1 MYHTATLLPNGQVL
15 IAGGKSG
22 AGFIMDSAELY
33 DPSTGKYTAI
43 VSQSM
48 VSARYNQTATLLP
61 NGKVLL
67 AGGVDSSNGTLTSA
81 ELYDPATQS
90 FTATTGSMTAT
101 GYNQTA
107 TLLSN
112 GKVLIAGG
120 MASNGDSIADAEL
133 YDPAT
138 DSFSSTGSMTAAR
151 YAHTATLLPNGKV
164 LIAGGYDSLSSNYL
178 NSAELYDPVAGSFS
192 VTGSMGLG
200 CMGHTATQLWNGTVL
215 IAGGNSALGIA
226 SSAEIYDPTTA
237 AFTAVSNAM
246 NAARAGDGAVLL
258 PNGHVLLVGGDGADA
273 NPLASAEL
281 YDPLAQTFTLV
292 PTSMSVG
299 RDGFTTTLL
308 SNNKVL
314 IAGGEDLT
322 SGASSGARSGSGG
335 SVKSKPA
342 PMDSPSGTLDALS
355 GSELYDPQ
363 DPPPQSFTS
372 TGDMN
377 YARIYHTATKL
388 PNGKFLIAGGSDA
401 SLNNVTAAELYNPAT
416 GFFTLTGS
424 ITAKF
429 RINSVSVALP
439 NGKILLAGGDYG
451 MNSAELY
458 NPATGTF
465 ASTGSLAETRGRGQ
479 ATATLLPNGKV
490 LLTGGGTQ
498 NGEIGTAELYTPS
511 TGTFAKTGSMQTC
524 RAAHA
529 ATLLPN
535 GEVLVTG
542 GVDITCAG
550 GEVQTM
556 SGQTG
561 ELYNPDT
568 GTFSTTGKMSI
579 RRYNHSATLL
589 PNGKVL
595 IAGGESPDT
604 GYEALVTAE
613 LYDPS
618 TGAFTATGSM
628 TIARTY
634 HTATLLPNGKVLIV
648 GGIGPSDPLSSTE
661 IYDPSSGTFSAA
673 GSLVTARGRHT
684 ALLLWN
690 GKVMVAGG
698 NPIHTSMSGAAMATA
713 EISQ

>member
-1 MYHTATLLPNGQVL
+1 
-15 IAGGKSG
+15 
-22 AGFIMDSAELY
+22 
-33 DPSTGKYTAI
+33 
-43 VSQSM
+43 
-48 VSARYNQTATLLP
+48 
-61 NGKVLL
+61 
-67 AGGVDSSNGTLTSA
+67 
-81 ELYDPATQS
+81 
-90 FTATTGSMTAT
+90 
-101 GYNQTA
+101 
-107 TLLSN
+107 
-112 GKVLIAGG
+112 
-120 MASNGDSIADAEL
+120 
-133 YDPAT
+133 
-138 DSFSSTGSMTAAR
+138 
-151 YAHTATLLPNGKV
+151 
-164 LIAGGYDSLSSNYL
+164 
-178 NSAELYDPVAGSFS
+178 
-192 VTGSMGLG
+192 
-200 CMGHTATQLWNGTVL
+200 
-215 IAGGNSALGIA
+215 
-226 SSAEIYDPTTA
+226 
-237 AFTAVSNAM
+237 
-246 NAARAGDGAVLL
+246 
-258 PNGHVLLVGGDGADA
+258 
-273 NPLASAEL
+273 
-281 YDPLAQTFTLV
+281 
-292 PTSMSVG
+292 
-299 RDGFTTTLL
+299 
-308 SNNKVL
+308 
-314 IAGGEDLT
+314 
-322 SGASSGARSGSGG
+322 
-335 SVKSKPA
+335 
-342 PMDSPSGTLDALS
+342 
-355 GSELYDPQ
+355 
-363 DPPPQSFTS
+363 
-372 TGDMN
+372 
-377 YARIYHTATKL
+377 
-388 PNGKFLIAGGSDA
+388 
-401 SLNNVTAAELYNPAT
+401 
-416 GFFTLTGS
+416 
-424 ITAKF
+424 
-429 RINSVSVALP
+429 VSVALP

-498 NGEIGTAELYTPS
+498 NGEIGTAELYNPA

-698 NPIHTSMSGAAMATA
+698 NPIHTSMSGAAIATA